1 MRSWVELQPTLAS
14 VTFWR
19 SISWATCSTLSPII
33 WRSAAGRTPGGGMCW
48 RTARPAGTPRRGCQ
62 VKGVTFSHLYPLPKQ
77 HHELIQG
84 RFPLRNRLSPLFS
97 DMLQTHVQHFED
109 RLVIGERTTPFQYFP
124 QRIV

>member
-1 MRSWVELQPTLAS
+1 MYEDLYCARGNCENDMKAVKGDLHSDRTSATTFLANAVRLLLACGAS
-14 VTFWR
+14 V
-19 SISWATCSTLSPII
+19 LH
-33 WRSAAGRTPGGGMCW
+33 
-48 RTARPAGTPRRGCQ
+48 RGCQ
-62 VKGVTFSHLYPLPKQ
+62 VKCVTFSHLYPLPKQ

-109 RLVIGERTTPFQYFP
+109 RLVIRERTTPFQYFP